1 MITKQ
6 PTTMTPA
13 RKKISNIILK
23 NIISDIIELST
34 TEWQNG
40 KIISLVDSDVN
51 VTPNM
56 VYSKNNIRLLR
67 MYGMSLYCEA
77 CRKYDVRPTDCV
89 GKVINNAT
97 FDRWLNRSHKL
108 TYNYQYREEFL
119 KPMMYKLN
127 QLKL

>member
-13 RKKISNIILK
+13 RKKIPNFKLKEIVSNII
-23 NIISDIIELST
+23 DLST

-40 KIISLVDSDVN
+40 KIISFVDSDVN
-51 VTPNM
+51 VAPNM
-56 VYSKNNIRLLR
+56 VYSKNDIRLLR

-89 GKVINNAT
+89 GKTIEDAR
-97 FDRWLNRSHKL
+97 FQKWLNRSHKL
-108 TYNYQYREEFL
+108 TYNSQYREEFL

-127 QLKL
+127 QLQL

>member
-1 MITKQ
+1 
-6 PTTMTPA
+6 MTPA
-13 RKKISNIILK
+13 RKKISNITLK
-23 NIISDIIELST
+23 NIISDIIKLSA

-40 KIISLVDSDVN
+40 KIISLVDRDVN

-56 VYSKNNIRLLR
+56 LYSKNDIRLLR

-89 GKVINNAT
+89 GKAIDDVKFN
-97 FDRWLNRSHKL
+97 RWLNRSHKL
-108 TYNYQYREEFL
+108 TYNFHYREEFL

-127 QLKL
+127 QL

>member
-13 RKKISNIILK
+13 RKKISNITLK
-23 NIISDIIELST
+23 NIISDIIELSA

-51 VTPNM
+51 TTPNM
-56 VYSKNNIRLLR
+56 VYSKNDIRLLR

-77 CRKYDVRPTDCV
+77 CRKYDIRPTDCV
-89 GKVINNAT
+89 GKPIEDAR
-97 FDRWLNRSHKL
+97 FQKWLNRSHKL
-108 TYNYQYREEFL
+108 TYNLQYREEFL

-127 QLKL
+127 QL

>member
-13 RKKISNIILK
+13 RKKIPNLK
-23 NIISDIIELST
+23 LKEVVSDIVDVPV
-34 TEWQNG
+34 TEWQNN
-40 KIISLVDSDVN
+40 KIVSLVDRDEN
-51 VTPNM
+51 CELKMAYNK
-56 VYSKNNIRLLR
+56 YDARLLR

-89 GKVINNAT
+89 GKIIEDAR
-97 FDRWLNRSHKL
+97 FQKWLNRSHKL
-108 TYNYQYREEFL
+108 TYNSQYREEFL

-127 QLKL
+127 QL